1 VTRLRLLLATG
12 LGSGYAPLAPGTFGS
27 MVGVLAFWSLSF
39 GGTPATVVG
48 TIFVTILGFWTAGVG
63 ETHFGG
69 KDPGAVVIDEVAGQ
83 MLTLLFLP
91 PTWKTLAIGF
101 FLFRLLDVLKPF
113 PARRLESLGGGTGI
127 MVDDLVVAIY
137 ANLLLQ
143 AVRWFAPQWLEL
155 G

>member
-1 VTRLRLLLATG
+1 MTRLRLLLATG
-12 LGSGYAPLAPGTFGS
+12 LGSGYAPVAPGTFGS
-27 MVGVLAFWSLSF
+27 MVGVLVFWALAT
-39 GGTPATVVG
+39 GGTVATLAG
-48 TIFVTILGFWTAGVG
+48 TIGVTLLGFWSAGAG

-91 PTWKTLAIGF
+91 PTIKTFALGF
-101 FLFRLLDVLKPF
+101 FLFRLLDILKPF
-113 PARRLESLGGGTGI
+113 PARRLESLGGATGI
-127 MVDDLVVAIY
+127 MVDDLVVAVY

-143 AVRWFAPQWLEL
+143 AVFWFAPQWLEM